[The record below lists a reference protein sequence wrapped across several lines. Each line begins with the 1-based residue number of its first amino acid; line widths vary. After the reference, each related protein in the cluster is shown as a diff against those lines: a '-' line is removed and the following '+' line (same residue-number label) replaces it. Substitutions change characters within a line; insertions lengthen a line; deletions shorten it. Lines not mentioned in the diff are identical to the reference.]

1 MDSTGAVEAKDAC
14 QVPEPVKIQ
23 EIKIIANNNLALAA

>member
-1 MDSTGAVEAKDAC
+1 MGANMGSTGAVEAKEAC

-23 EIKIIANNNLALAA
+23 GLK